1 MVPMALMLY
10 HLEKRLRL
18 QEEVNPLTKQAVAY
32 PSYQAFLWIKMAT
45 NSYKDPSL
53 SLGLTST
60 KAREQVCLKIT

>member
-1 MVPMALMLY
+1 MALMLY
-10 HLEKRLRL
+10 HLEKRLRP

-53 SLGLTST
+53 SLDLTNT
-60 KAREQVCLKIT
+60 KAREQVCLKIM